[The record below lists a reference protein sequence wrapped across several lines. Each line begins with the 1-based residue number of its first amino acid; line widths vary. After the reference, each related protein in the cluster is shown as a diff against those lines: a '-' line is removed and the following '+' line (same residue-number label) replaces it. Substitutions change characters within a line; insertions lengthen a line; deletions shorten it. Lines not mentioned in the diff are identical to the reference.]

1 MVLYSYIELY
11 EYILVNSNMYFY
23 MFKSKNT

>member
-1 MVLYSYIELY
+1 MVPYGSIELY
-11 EYILVNSNMYFY
+11 EYVLVNSNMHFY